1 MNRKLL
7 CVFVFLLSFSSWCSA
22 QMIDSMMNVYAEKYP
37 QEKVY
42 LQFDKKAYN
51 PGDRIWYKAYLFAG
65 LDPSLISKNFYTELY
80 DAGGNLILRNVAPI
94 TASTAKGSFDL
105 PGSFEGTRIRIRA
118 YTAWMLNFD
127 TSFVFTKDL
136 RIIGTRQDSVAHP
149 EPTPTVLHFFPE
161 GGDLIAGVENN
172 IAFKAED
179 GYGQPRK
186 ISGVLK
192 DQTGKV
198 LLNFNA
204 IHNGMGKFI
213 LIPDKQDVFTAF
225 WNDEKG
231 IEQRTDLPAVKPSGV
246 VLRVSGGNQ
255 KLVFS
260 IARPPDA
267 LGEQQFIVIA
277 QINQQ
282 IIYKANVNL
291 KDVLMS
297 GGNIP
302 TQSLPTGIVQVT
314 VFDTHQNPLAERVCF
329 VNTHDYAFNTNLN
342 LTATSLKKRGRNE
355 LVVELPASINSDVS
369 IAITDAE
376 VDGNQ
381 KWDDNI
387 ISSLLLTGDLHGYIK
402 NPFYY
407 FQNGSDS
414 LAQQLDLVM
423 LTHGWRRFRWEDLA
437 KGKTPVIKFPVED
450 YLSINAEVLGVD
462 NSRIA
467 HEESLN
473 VFLQRKDSA
482 TSLFMVPYQRNGKFR
497 LSGLSFYDTAKA
509 YYQFSANPN
518 LSREAAVIFK
528 NGLYPGSKKLR
539 PFNNMT
545 LPTWWPDDSS
555 LVRKSR
561 QVFDEIVRLQNE
573 DRKVQS
579 LEAVT
584 VKVRVKSNKEKLD
597 EMYSR
602 GLFAGG
608 NATIFDLVNDPF
620 ATGALNI
627 FTYLQG
633 KVAGLQITTGPNP
646 TMSWR
651 GGTPTLY
658 IDEMRTDPDAVSNI
672 PVNDVAMIKVF
683 APGESGVISGSSGG
697 VISIYT
703 KRGQDRKPD
712 PSIKGLEMARIPGY
726 SPVRQF
732 YTPDYLINP
741 EPETNDIR
749 TTLYWNPNL
758 HGGKGNSKIT
768 IPFYNSDV
776 THRIR
781 IILEGFD
788 ETGKLTHAEK
798 NIE

>member
-7 CVFVFLLSFSSWCSA
+7 CLFVLLISISSRSSA
-22 QMIDSMMNVYAEKYP
+22 QMIDSMMNVYAEKYA

-80 DAGGNLILRNVAPI
+80 DAGGNLILRNIAPI
-94 TASTAKGSFDL
+94 NASTAKGSFDL
-105 PGSFEGTRIRIRA
+105 PGNFDGTRIRIRA

-136 RIIGTRQDSVAHP
+136 RIIGSRQDSVAHP

-161 GGDLIAGVENN
+161 GGDLIEGVENN

-198 LLNFNA
+198 LLNFSST
-204 IHNGMGKFI
+204 HNGMGKFI
-213 LIPDKQDVFTAF
+213 LIPDKQDVFSAS

-231 IEQRTDLPAVKPSGV
+231 IEQRTDLPAVKPSGI
-246 VLRVSGGNQ
+246 VLRVLNGNQ
-255 KLVFS
+255 KLIFS
-260 IARPPDA
+260 VARPPDA
-267 LGEQQFIVIA
+267 PGDQQFIVIA

-291 KDVLMS
+291 KEVFMS

-329 VNTHDYAFNTNLN
+329 VNNHDYGFNAILN

-355 LVVELPASINSDVS
+355 LIVDLPATTISDVS
-369 IAITDAE
+369 VAITDAE

-387 ISSLLLTGDLHGYIK
+387 ISSLLLTGDLHGYVK

-407 FQNGSDS
+407 FQNSSDS
-414 LAQQLDLVM
+414 LVQQLDLVM
-423 LTHGWRRFRWEDLA
+423 LTHGWRRFKWEDLA
-437 KGKTPVIKFPVED
+437 KGKTPVIKYPVED
-450 YLSINAEVLGVD
+450 YLSLNAEVLGVD

-473 VFLQRKDSA
+473 VFLQKKDSA
-482 TSLFMVPYQRNGKFR
+482 TSLYIVPYQRNGKFR

-528 NGLYPGSKKLR
+528 NGLIPGYRKLKT
-539 PFNNMT
+539 FNNMT
-545 LPTWWPDDSS
+545 LPTWSPDDSS

-561 QVFDEIVRLQNE
+561 QVLDEVAKIQSQ
-573 DRKVQS
+573 DKKVQN
-579 LEAVT
+579 LAAVT
-584 VKVRVKSNKEKLD
+584 VRVRVKSDKEKLD
-597 EMYSR
+597 ELYSR

-620 ATGALNI
+620 AVSALNI

-646 TMSWR
+646 SMTWR

-658 IDEMRTDPDAVSNI
+658 LDEMRSDPEMVSNI
-672 PVNDVAMIKVF
+672 QVDNVAMIKVF
-683 APGESGVISGSSGG
+683 APGSGGGISESGGG
-697 VISIYT
+697 VIAIYT
-703 KRGQDRKPD
+703 KRGQERKPD
-712 PSIKGLEMARIPGY
+712 PSIKGLEMARIAGY
-726 SPVRQF
+726 TLVREF
-732 YTPDYLINP
+732 YSPDYLINP

-758 HGGKGNSKIT
+758 HGGKGNSKFT

-781 IILEGFD
+781 IILEGID

-798 NIE
+798 IIE